1 MLGISTSWW
10 HNKVDRV
17 DSILDDVL
25 ELGLDGVEFE
35 YRITSKMYR
44 EMKSRLTNSLP
55 VFSIHNFFPLPEEFG
70 LSQGSGDLFLLSST
84 DSDERLRAVK
94 YTIQTIEH
102 AHDLEA
108 HAVVLHLGRV
118 DMPNPAE
125 SFSRLYNN
133 GKVHDKDVLS
143 FIDEQRGIRQ
153 GIHQKNLDAVLLS
166 LEELNREA
174 EKRRIFLGIENR
186 YHFHEIPGF
195 EEIGL
200 ILERFQG
207 GRIGYW
213 HDVGHARVQEN
224 LGILRRNEL
233 LEAYSEHMIGIHLH
247 DVMGLKDHL
256 APGQGEMDF
265 EEIKPHLSP
274 SVPKILE
281 LNARWVNRK
290 DLTEGIRIIRSS
302 GLQEP

>member
-10 HNKVDRV
+10 RNKVDRA

-25 ELGLDGVEFE
+25 ALGLDGVELE

-44 EMKSRLTNSLP
+44 EMKPRFINSLP

-70 LSQGSGDLFLLSST
+70 LSQASGDLFLLSST
-84 DSDERLRAVK
+84 DADERLRAVK
-94 YTIQTIEH
+94 YTIKTIQH
-102 AHDLEA
+102 AHDLQA
-108 HAVVLHLGRV
+108 RAVVLHLGRV
-118 DMPNPAE
+118 DMPNPAVG
-125 SFSRLYNN
+125 FSRLYND
-133 GKVHDKDVLS
+133 GKVHDADMPA
-143 FIDEQRGIRQ
+143 FINEQRGIRH
-153 GIHQKNLDAVLLS
+153 GIHQKNLDAALLS

-186 YHFHEIPGF
+186 YHFHEIPNL
-195 EEIGL
+195 EEIGM

-207 GRIGYW
+207 AHIGYW

-233 LEAYSEHMIGIHLH
+233 LEAYSEQMIGIHLH

-256 APGQGEMDF
+256 APGQGEIDF
-265 EEIKPHLSP
+265 VAMKPHLRP
-274 SVPKILE
+274 SIPKILE
-281 LNARWVNRK
+281 LNEGRVNREE
-290 DLTEGIRIIRSS
+290 LTEGIRIIRSS
-302 GLQEP
+302 SL